1 MDVSCISKSCSILL
15 NSKCVFYEG
24 AILPYTDINTNDS
37 VEETLAKIEAA
48 IKDIVDNGVGGGGT
62 GVWGTLTGIITNQTD
77 LTIYLAGAYVP
88 QARTLTINGTTF
100 DLSANRSW
108 TISTVGTE
116 GHTIQYNGTSLTQ
129 RTALNFISTGLL
141 AEDLGGK
148 TVVSLAN
155 YTIEDVPGTTYTFVE
170 SDRYKI
176 KIPSNISGCTL
187 TVPVGFPV
195 GWSSAV
201 YRPAGVGSVTIAS
214 NGSVEAV
221 DDTLETE
228 KTMAL
233 VFHRG
238 SNVHVVVGALGTV
251 GGGGGASFDN
261 NASANQIAI
270 SDGTDI
276 FGDTAFTWNATDN
289 ILAIVS
295 GTAPVANIT
304 DGFQQYSADIVAG
317 NAAPHFRTENGQ
329 IIKLFTVNAATPYT
343 ITNVTPDRTYNAN
356 STSMDE
362 LADVLGTL
370 IADLKLDGRLA

>member
-24 AILPYTDINTNDS
+24 AALPYTDINTNDN
-37 VEETLAKIEAA
+37 VEESLAKIEAA
-48 IKDIVDNGVGGGGT
+48 IKDIVDNGVGGGGST
-62 GVWGTLTGIITNQTD
+62 GVWGTFTGIITNQTD
-77 LTIYLAGAYVP
+77 LTAYLASNYVP

-100 DLSANRSW
+100 DLTANRSW
-108 TISTVGTE
+108 TISTIGTE
-116 GHTIQYNGTSLTQ
+116 GHAIEYDGGSLTQ
-129 RTALNFISTGLL
+129 RTSLNFISTGLF
-141 AEDLGGK
+141 AQDLGGK
-148 TVVSLAN
+148 TVISLAN

-176 KIPSNISGCTL
+176 KIPSNVSGCTL
-187 TVPVGFPV
+187 TVPVGLPL
-195 GWSSAV
+195 GWGSHV
-201 YRPAGVGSVTIAS
+201 YRPPGVGTVTIAS

-228 KTMAL
+228 KTMAAI
-233 VFHRG
+233 FHRG

-251 GGGGGASFDN
+251 SGGGGGGSFAN
-261 NASANQIAI
+261 NALANQIAI

-276 FGDTAFTWNATDN
+276 FGDTAFTWNSTDN
-289 ILAIVS
+289 ILSILS

-329 IIKLFTVNAATPYT
+329 IIKLYSVNTYS
-343 ITNVTPDRTYNAN
+343 ITNVTADRAYNAN

-370 IADLKLDGRLA
+370 IADLRLTGLIL